1 MAGRR
6 ATRGPQ
12 SAEIDTGP
20 VPAVRTSTQ
29 APGRAAQAGRDSRPA
44 FGHTVGPM
52 PQPNPAPPVT
62 VSASLGQLLVLLLRR
77 LARRL
82 SRPSFVA
89 YVSLGLFALGML
101 LGYRWSERTGMAQL
115 AAVASERLELY
126 AATLEAE
133 MARHA
138 YLPSLIA
145 IDADVLAMLQAP
157 EDPRLRLQAGLRL
170 ARINARAGAIMS
182 YITDAQGQVLATS
195 QARPQADDSTL
206 RQAMSFGDNPGHFFA
221 ANAFNGS
228 LDFFLVQPLH
238 RGGRRAGLIVVKL
251 NLGPLE
257 ATWVDLGLRSQA
269 EKLMVVDDNDVVIMS
284 SVPGWKYHLLGAAD
298 SARRAELRATG
309 RYASGTLQPLG
320 ADTEPIPQLDAS
332 LVRLPITE
340 PGQPR
345 PGSWLLA
352 QERAVV
358 PLGLRLVTLSD
369 PAEVWKQARY
379 AAWGGGAFGAFV
391 GMLAL
396 YLVSRQRALRQ
407 LFRAQ
412 NELQRAHGQLER
424 LVDERTG
431 ELRNTNEELK
441 RQIAQRLQAEDEL
454 MQAGKLAALGQLSAG
469 ISHEI
474 NQPLTAL
481 RALSRNSL
489 QLLEH
494 GRHASVAENLRAID
508 DMVERMGRITRQLK
522 NFARKA
528 DPTHA
533 PVSLAAAVQ
542 AAQQLL
548 EHRLHAEQVQFSA
561 EIDPQL
567 RVRCESY
574 RLEQVL
580 VNLAANAMDA
590 MRDSAL
596 KRLGIS
602 AAVEGER
609 VCVRVTDSGC
619 GLDDAQLAR
628 LFEPFFTTKPAGEG
642 LGLGLV
648 ISSKIVHEFG
658 GTLRGRRADQGTG
671 MVFEFDLALAQE
683 DDPHV

>member
-1 MAGRR
+1 M
-6 ATRGPQ
+6 
-12 SAEIDTGP
+12 SL
-20 VPAVRTSTQ
+20 
-29 APGRAAQAGRDSRPA
+29 
-44 FGHTVGPM
+44 
-52 PQPNPAPPVT
+52 PNPAQPAPL
-62 VSASLGQLLVLLLRR
+62 SASLRQLLLLLLRR
-77 LARRL
+77 LAQRL

-101 LGYRWSERTGMAQL
+101 SGYRWSERTGMAQL

-145 IDADVLAMLQAP
+145 IDTDVLAMLQAP
-157 EDPRLRLQAGLRL
+157 EDPRLRQQAGLRL

-182 YITDAQGQVLATS
+182 YITDDQGQVLAAS
-195 QARPQADDSTL
+195 QTGTKPVADASTR

-221 ANAFNGS
+221 ANAVNGS
-228 LDFFLVQPLH
+228 VDFFLVQPLH
-238 RGGRRAGLIVVKL
+238 RGGRRVGLIVVKL

-269 EKLMVVDDNDVVIMS
+269 EKLMVVDENDVVIMS
-284 SVPGWKYHLLGAAD
+284 SVPAWKYHLLGQAD
-298 SARRAELRATG
+298 SARRAELQATG
-309 RYASGTLQPLG
+309 RYAGGTLQPLG

-379 AAWGGGAFGAFV
+379 SAWGGGAFGAFV

-528 DPTHA
+528 EPTHG
-533 PVSLAAAVQ
+533 PVSLAGAVQ
-542 AAQQLL
+542 AAQLLL
-548 EHRLHAEQVQFSA
+548 EHRLQAEQVQFSA
-561 EIDPQL
+561 EIDPRL

-590 MRDSAL
+590 MRDAPVKQL
-596 KRLGIS
+596 TLS

-609 VCVRVTDSGC
+609 VWVRVTDSGC

-658 GTLRGRRADQGTG
+658 GTLRGRRAEDGTG
-671 MVFEFDLALAQE
+671 MTFEFDLAFAQE